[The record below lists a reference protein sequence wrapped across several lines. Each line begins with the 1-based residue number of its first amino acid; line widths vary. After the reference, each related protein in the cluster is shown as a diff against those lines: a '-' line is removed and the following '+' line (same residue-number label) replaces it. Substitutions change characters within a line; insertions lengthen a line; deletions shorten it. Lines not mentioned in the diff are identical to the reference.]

1 MQYDYNEIIKML
13 EQNQQQYTN
22 MIFELNKYT
31 QTRLENI
38 NNNFQL
44 RMAQINLELQDIYKR
59 SSLME
64 QQIISAF
71 NALNNKVIKIYQNP
85 SNYPQL
91 QNINYLCG
99 PSYQSKAP
107 KSLIESI
114 IQDAVKSI
122 LCNFVKIYLSEDEKR
137 DFDLCKD
144 ILDAFDISSTLHD
157 SSKTKCD
164 KGYALIKA
172 SELLSKYFPIT

>member
-44 RMAQINLELQDIYKR
+44 QMAQINLELQDICTR
-59 SSLME
+59 SSLQQ
-64 QQIISAF
+64 QQIISEF
-71 NALNNKVIKIYQNP
+71 DALNNKVIKIYQNP

-91 QNINYLCG
+91 PNINYLCG
-99 PSYQSKAP
+99 QSYQSNAP

-114 IQDAVKSI
+114 VQDAVKSI
-122 LCNFVKIYLSEDEKR
+122 LCNFVKMYLSEDEKR
-137 DFDLCKD
+137 DFGLCNG

-157 SSKTKCD
+157 PSKTKLD

-172 SELLSKYFPIT
+172 SELLNKYFPF

>member
-44 RMAQINLELQDIYKR
+44 RMAQINLELQDICMR
-59 SSLME
+59 SSLQQ
-64 QQIISAF
+64 QQITSAF
-71 NALNNKVIKIYQNP
+71 NALNNKVIRIYQN
-85 SNYPQL
+85 SSSYSQL
-91 QNINYLCG
+91 QNIKYLCE
-99 PSYQSKAP
+99 PYFQVNTP

-114 IQDAVKSI
+114 IQDAVKSV
-122 LCNFVKIYLSEDEKR
+122 LCNFLKAHLTEDEKH
-137 DFDLCKD
+137 DFDLCND

-157 SSKTKCD
+157 PSKTKWD

-172 SELLSKYFPIT
+172 SELLNKYFPF